1 MPIWL
6 RNFTLRRISNHYEK
20 EHAAATGKTAK
31 EQSWVDPSMK
41 NKAKQSNPESN
52 QVQIPDF
59 LQNKKAQ
66 ETTKPPSNSN
76 KRTSYK

>member
-6 RNFTLRRISNHYEK
+6 RNFTIRRISAHYER
-20 EHAAATGKTAK
+20 EHAAATGKSK
-31 EQSWVDPSMK
+31 NEQSWVDPSTK
-41 NKAKQSNPESN
+41 NKIKQSNPEPN

-59 LQNKKAQ
+59 LQNKKSQ
-66 ETTKPPSNSN
+66 ETTKYTPKNN

>member
-6 RNFTLRRISNHYEK
+6 RNFTIRRISAHYER
-20 EHAAATGKTAK
+20 EHAAATGKSK
-31 EQSWVDPSMK
+31 NEQSWVDPSTK
-41 NKAKQSNPESN
+41 NKVKQSNPESN

-59 LQNKKAQ
+59 LQNKKSQ
-66 ETTKPPSNSN
+66 ETTKYTPKNN

>member
-1 MPIWL
+1 
-6 RNFTLRRISNHYEK
+6 
-20 EHAAATGKTAK
+20 
-31 EQSWVDPSMK
+31 MK

-52 QVQIPDF
+52 KVQIPDF